1 MSDFENESM
10 DLLELTVT
18 GAPDVLVPGETQEIT
33 LTLFSNADSVDEVR
47 LEVVGLDP
55 AWVRYAPAARIPVFP
70 GELANAAVK
79 LTAPREAAPGTYPYT
94 LQAHSNFAPGGVIE
108 QHFETRVLQLGP
120 APKPPEP
127 PAATVPAPAEPVV
140 TVTPPAAPYVP
151 PAPEPV
157 AATPPP
163 VVPVVTPPPVP
174 TQAPAAPAPAGIW
187 AEVADTGSTVVIA
200 PVVAPPPAAPP
211 AAPAP
216 PSAMPAAPPVMPA
229 APQAEPP
236 QVSLGGQTIISPYV
250 APAPPPPAPPPTPS
264 PVPGMQ
270 MPRSVVPLPAGGDM
284 PATPEGPGQAGDQE
298 LRSARITVTLDQA
311 MISVNPGEVA
321 VVSGQVTNSGGIIDT
336 LSLSVAGLPLTWIAM
351 ERPSLTLHPGES
363 GQLTFTIKPPPKT
376 RAGELQAYVRARSES
391 SAVEVTEQALR
402 VVVNPFVDFQMGI
415 QPQQGT
421 GQFRATYAV
430 RITNRSNVRTTLAFS
445 GHDEGRLC
453 TYQFEPLRLTLD
465 PDAEGQVRLQV
476 QAIDRVPGNQTRLVM
491 FSITATPTEQFGL
504 ARQATAQFM
513 QTPMIPASMELRPT
527 VVKDMQQGQFTVH
540 FTNPGDAE
548 MTAALSALDPQE
560 SCLFVFD
567 PPLIKVPANGSAD
580 ARLTVRTR
588 KLHTGD
594 APKQYDFTVS
604 ATPADG
610 APSPA
615 AVRGQFVQM
624 PVPDVKLSLHPP
636 QASKTG
642 RASFKVVMQNPRPVP
657 VTVELKAADENDAC
671 EYSFRPETLTVA
683 PGKRGQATLRVKP
696 KDKLMPDE
704 RRKVHVF
711 KVTAKLY
718 EGAEQHPIEGRLAQV
733 PGTDFGSILS
743 RAFKILLI
751 LGLLLLVFTGL
762 GTACQLRYLLIGIPS
777 SSLPGDLRTTL
788 DTACQ
793 YTNLVDPLSKPIA
806 KIYTDFRGAQ
816 ATASAQDVQK
826 QIAAAT
832 ATAAALA
839 GLPPPVLT
847 PPPGG
852 SGPAPIISG
861 TQESLGA
868 YNFVLQAKTAA
879 WSNETGFTINFDD
892 MPNANNGF
900 ATVMTR
906 TLEDGNT
913 YAQVLEMRPKQ
924 SSLGYI
930 VGKYAVPL
938 TVAPGAQFR
947 AHVGFLKDATQGSVT
962 FRVWFK
968 SATTTQRLDERTKNY
983 DGTLP
988 EIVIDLTN
996 YAGQSGEF
1004 WLMVLAGDNPTG
1016 DFAVWVNPRIEQP

>member
-1 MSDFENESM
+1 
-10 DLLELTVT
+10 
-18 GAPDVLVPGETQEIT
+18 
-33 LTLFSNADSVDEVR
+33 
-47 LEVVGLDP
+47 
-55 AWVRYAPAARIPVFP
+55 
-70 GELANAAVK
+70 
-79 LTAPREAAPGTYPYT
+79 
-94 LQAHSNFAPGGVIE
+94 
-108 QHFETRVLQLGP
+108 
-120 APKPPEP
+120 
-127 PAATVPAPAEPVV
+127 
-140 TVTPPAAPYVP
+140 
-151 PAPEPV
+151 
-157 AATPPP
+157 
-163 VVPVVTPPPVP
+163 
-174 TQAPAAPAPAGIW
+174 
-187 AEVADTGSTVVIA
+187 
-200 PVVAPPPAAPP
+200 
-211 AAPAP
+211 
-216 PSAMPAAPPVMPA
+216 
-229 APQAEPP
+229 
-236 QVSLGGQTIISPYV
+236 
-250 APAPPPPAPPPTPS
+250 
-264 PVPGMQ
+264 
-270 MPRSVVPLPAGGDM
+270 
-284 PATPEGPGQAGDQE
+284 
-298 LRSARITVTLDQA
+298 
-311 MISVNPGEVA
+311 VNPCEVA

-336 LSLSVAGLPLTWIAM
+336 LTLSVAGLPLTWIAM
-351 ERPSLTLHPGES
+351 ERSSLTLHPGES
-363 GQLTFTIKPPPKT
+363 GQLTFTIKPPLKT
-376 RAGELQAYVRARSES
+376 RAGELQAFVRARSEA

-402 VVVNPFVDFQMGI
+402 VVVNPFVDFQMAL
-415 QPQQGT
+415 QPPQGS
-421 GQFRATYAV
+421 GQFRASYTV

-453 TYQFEPLRLTLD
+453 TYQFEPVRLTLE
-465 PDAEGQVRLQV
+465 PDAEGQARLQV

-513 QTPMIPASMELRPT
+513 QTPMVPASMELRPT
-527 VVKDMQQGQFTVH
+527 VVKDMQQGQFTIH
-540 FTNPGDAE
+540 FTNPADVE
-548 MTAALSALDPQE
+548 MTAALSAVDPQE
-560 SCLFVFD
+560 SCLFVFE
-567 PPLIKVPANGSAD
+567 PPLVKVPANGSVD

-610 APSPA
+610 GPSPVA
-615 AVRGQFVQM
+615 ARGQFVQM
-624 PVPDVKLSLHPP
+624 PVPDVKLSLHPA
-636 QASKTG
+636 QTSNTG

-657 VTVELKAADENDAC
+657 VSVELKAADENDAC

-733 PGTDFGSILS
+733 PGTDLGRILS
-743 RAFKILLI
+743 RALKILLI

-762 GTACQLRYLLIGIPS
+762 GTACQIRYLLIGIPS
-777 SSLPGDLRTTL
+777 SSLPGNLRGTL

-806 KIYTDFRGAQ
+806 NAYTDFRGAQ
-816 ATASAQDVQK
+816 ATANAQEVQK

-852 SGPAPIISG
+852 SGPAPVISG

-868 YNFVLQAKTAA
+868 YNFVLQARSAG
-879 WSNETGFTINFDD
+879 WSNETGYTISFND
-892 MPNANNGF
+892 MPHADNGF
-900 ATVMTR
+900 VTVMTR

-913 YAQVLEMRPKQ
+913 YAAVLEMRPKQ
-924 SSLGYI
+924 SALGYV

-938 TVAPGAQFR
+938 TVAPGAKFR

-968 SATTTQRLDERTKNY
+968 SETLTQRLDERTKNY

-988 EIVIDLTN
+988 EISIDLSN
-996 YAGQSGEF
+996 YAGQTGEF
-1004 WLMVLAGDNPTG
+1004 WLMVLAGDSPVG
-1016 DFAVWVNPRIEQP
+1016 DLAVWLNPRIEQP